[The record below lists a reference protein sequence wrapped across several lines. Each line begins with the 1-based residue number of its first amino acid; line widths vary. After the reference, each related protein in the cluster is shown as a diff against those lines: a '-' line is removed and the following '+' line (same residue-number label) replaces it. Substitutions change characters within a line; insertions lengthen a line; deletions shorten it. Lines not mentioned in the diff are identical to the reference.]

1 MAAIGGVLAAFGL
14 AAAAGLNA
22 YIPLLI
28 VALTARFTDWFA
40 LGPTWEPL
48 TSWWVI
54 GVLLF
59 LVVVEFIADKAPA
72 INHANDAIQT
82 FVRPAAGALLFAA
95 STNVVTEINPIV
107 AMIAGLL
114 TAGSVHVAKSVAV
127 RPAVSLTTGSIGNAP
142 VSILEDIVATVLA
155 IAAILIP
162 VAIAILLVLMTT
174 TLIWLLWRN
183 ARKSAAAPSG

>member
-22 YIPLLI
+22 YIPLLM
-28 VALTARFTDWFA
+28 VALTARFTDWFK
-40 LGPTWEPL
+40 LGPAWDPL

-54 GVLLF
+54 GALVF
-59 LVVVEFIADKAPA
+59 LVVVEFFADKLPA

-95 STNVVTEINPIV
+95 STNVVTDINPIV
-107 AMIAGLL
+107 AMVAGLL
-114 TAGSVHVAKSVAV
+114 TAGSVHIAKSAAV
-127 RPAVSLTTGSIGNAP
+127 RPVVSLTTGGIGNTP

-162 VAIAILLVLMTT
+162 IAIAIMMVLMTT
-174 TLIWLLWRN
+174 TFIWLLWRS

>member
-1 MAAIGGVLAAFGL
+1 MEAVGGFLAAFGL

-22 YIPLLI
+22 YIPLLL
-28 VALTARFTDWFA
+28 VALAARFTDWFA
-40 LGPTWEPL
+40 LGQTWEPL

-54 GVLLF
+54 GVLVL
-59 LVVVEFIADKAPA
+59 LVVVEFFADKAPA

-95 STNVVTEINPIV
+95 STNVVTEINPVV

-114 TAGSVHVAKSVAV
+114 TAGSVHAVKSVAV
-127 RPAVSLTTGSIGNAP
+127 RPAVSLTTGGVGNTP
-142 VSILEDIVATVLA
+142 VSILEDVVSTALA

-162 VAIAILLVLMTT
+162 VAIAIMLVLMTT
-174 TLIWLLWRN
+174 TLIWWLWRRER
-183 ARKSAAAPSG
+183 RKSAVA

>member
-28 VALTARFTDWFA
+28 VALTARFTDWFK

-54 GVLLF
+54 GVLVF
-59 LVVVEFIADKAPA
+59 LVAVEFFADKLPA

-82 FVRPAAGALLFAA
+82 FVRPAAGAVLFAA
-95 STNVVTEINPIV
+95 STTVVTDINPVI

-114 TAGSVHVAKSVAV
+114 TAGSVHAVKSVAV
-127 RPAVSLTTGSIGNAP
+127 RPAVSLTTGGIGNTP
-142 VSILEDIVATVLA
+142 VSILEDVVSTVLA
-155 IAAILIP
+155 IAAVLIP
-162 VAIAILLVLMTT
+162 VAIAIMMVLLTT
-174 TLIWLLWRN
+174 TLIWLLWR
-183 ARKSAAAPSG
+183 RERRSAAPQRG

>member
-28 VALTARFTDWFA
+28 VALTARFTDWFK
-40 LGPTWEPL
+40 LGPTWDPL

-54 GVLLF
+54 GALVF
-59 LVVVEFIADKAPA
+59 LVALEFFADKLPA

-95 STNVVTEINPIV
+95 STNVVTDINPIV
-107 AMIAGLL
+107 AMVAGLL
-114 TAGSVHVAKSVAV
+114 TAGTVHVAKSVAV
-127 RPAVSLTTGSIGNAP
+127 RPVVSLTTGGLGNTP

-162 VAIAILLVLMTT
+162 VAIAIMLVLMTT

-183 ARKSAAAPSG
+183 ARKSAAAPTG

>member
-54 GVLLF
+54 GVLIVLG
-59 LVVVEFIADKAPA
+59 VVEFFADKLPA
-72 INHANDAIQT
+72 VNHANDIIQT
-82 FVRPAAGALLFAA
+82 FVRPAAGAVLFAA
-95 STNVVTEINPIV
+95 STNIVTDINPIF
-107 AMIAGLL
+107 AMVLGLL
-114 TAGSVHVAKSVAV
+114 TAGTVHVAKSAAI
-127 RPAVSLTTGSIGNAP
+127 RPTVSLTTGGIGNTP
-142 VSILEDIVATVLA
+142 VSILEDLVATALA
-155 IAAILIP
+155 IAAVLIP
-162 VAIAILLVLMTT
+162 VAIAIMLVFMTT
-174 TLIWLLWRN
+174 TFIWLLWRRER
-183 ARKSAAAPSG
+183 RKSAIA

>member
-48 TSWWVI
+48 PSWWVI
-54 GVLLF
+54 GLLF
-59 LVVVEFIADKAPA
+59 FLVTVEFFADKAPA

-95 STNVVTEINPIV
+95 STNVVTDINPIV

-114 TAGSVHVAKSVAV
+114 TAGSVHVAKSAAI
-127 RPAVSLTTGSIGNAP
+127 RPAVSLTTGGIGNTP
-142 VSILEDIVATVLA
+142 VSILEDLVATALA
-155 IAAILIP
+155 IAAVLIP
-162 VAIAILLVLMTT
+162 VAIAIMMVFMTT
-174 TLIWLLWRN
+174 TIIWLLWR
-183 ARKSAAAPSG
+183 RERRRSAVA